1 MSVKPIKN
9 TNAGV
14 PIPVP
19 PAATGFQLGWNKG
32 NWVVIK
38 GNAGSQCQTRAE
50 SQALA
55 DQLNGIV
62 SFATK
67 QGKKV

>member
-1 MSVKPIKN
+1 MSEKPRKN

-19 PAATGFQLGWNKG
+19 AEPTGFQLGWNKG
-32 NWVVIK
+32 RWVVIK
-38 GNAGSQCQTRAE
+38 GNAGSQCQTHAE

-55 DQLNGIV
+55 DQLNG
-62 SFATK
+62 SFGFATK
-67 QGKKV
+67 PGKKI